1 MIVKDG
7 NIVRKSDIVR
17 EAVAR
22 QDYKKALLLAKDFRI
37 GISSE
42 QRKKMALAYE
52 CMVHPDFYQSIG
64 RDIEQAKAEGIEEV
78 VKLYGAK
85 L

>member
-1 MIVKDG
+1 MEPGK
-7 NIVRKSDIVR
+7 KSRMVR

-22 QDYKKALLLAKDFRI
+22 QDFKKALSIAKDFHI

-42 QRKKMALAYE
+42 QRRKMALAYE
-52 CMVHPDFYQSIG
+52 CMVHEQFYKSLG
-64 RDIEQAKAEGIEEV
+64 RDTEQAKAEGIKEV

>member
-1 MIVKDG
+1 MEPGK
-7 NIVRKSDIVR
+7 KSRMVR

-22 QDYKKALLLAKDFRI
+22 GDYKQALLLAKDFRI

-52 CMVHPDFYQSIG
+52 CIVHPQFYQSLG
-64 RDIEQAKAEGIEEV
+64 RDVEQAKAEGIKEV

-85 L
+85 QN